1 MYKSHGK
8 RIQTTGFYDFICYP
22 LDAEE
27 TSFEFPISIQYGY
40 LTQMYM
46 ATQSSLQPENS
57 TSYSD
62 VFDEFFYS
70 NTENNKCLPMG
81 SPGQGPND
89 YFNFFGADCIEWES
103 NPVYC
108 EDNLHNCD
116 AAVKGFYRFKPT

>member
-1 MYKSHGK
+1 
-8 RIQTTGFYDFICYP
+8 
-22 LDAEE
+22 
-27 TSFEFPISIQYGY
+27 
-40 LTQMYM
+40 MYM
-46 ATQSSLQPENS
+46 ATQSALQPENS

-62 VFDEFFYS
+62 VFDEFFYA

-81 SPGQGPND
+81 SPGQGQND

-116 AAVKGFYRFKPT
+116 AAVKGFLSFRVCMRLCEF